1 MQNIQIINVFPD
13 KNRTTNQK
21 NENARS
27 RTMNTKV
34 WAHRGASGYA
44 PENTLEAF
52 ELAAKQKADG
62 VELDVQLSKDGEL
75 VVIHDEIIDRVT
87 DGKGKVKDYTVRE
100 LKSFKANQTHPEYA
114 NSVIP
119 TLAEV
124 YDLLKPTGLEINV
137 ELKTGIYF
145 YPDIEK
151 KLLKLAR
158 EKGME
163 EKLWY
168 SSFNHYSLIRM
179 KELEP
184 SVRTGIL
191 YADGIVNV
199 WDYAKKTVGA
209 DALHPLYYNIQYPGY
224 LEKTRALGLKTHA
237 WTVNEEADMKAL
249 TKAGIEAIITNYPD
263 KARKI
268 IQETGGTGNV

>member
-1 MQNIQIINVFPD
+1 M
-13 KNRTTNQK
+13 
-21 NENARS
+21 
-27 RTMNTKV
+27 
-34 WAHRGASGYA
+34 
-44 PENTLEAF
+44 
-52 ELAAKQKADG
+52 
-62 VELDVQLSKDGEL
+62 
-75 VVIHDEIIDRVT
+75 
-87 DGKGKVKDYTVRE
+87 
-100 LKSFKANQTHPEYA
+100 
-114 NSVIP
+114 IP

-199 WDYAKKTVGA
+199 WDYAKKTVGRRCTA
-209 DALHPLYYNIQYPGY
+209 SALLQYP
-224 LEKTRALGLKTHA
+224 
-237 WTVNEEADMKAL
+237 VS
-249 TKAGIEAIITNYPD
+249 GISGKDQSSWAENTCLDGQRRGRHESTYKSRD
-263 KARKI
+263 RGDHHQLSGQSKKI

>member
-1 MQNIQIINVFPD
+1 
-13 KNRTTNQK
+13 
-21 NENARS
+21 
-27 RTMNTKV
+27 MNTKV

-52 ELAAKQKADG
+52 ELAARQKADG

-75 VVIHDEIIDRVT
+75 VVIHDETIDRVT
-87 DGKGKVKDYTVRE
+87 DGKGKVKDFTVRE

-114 NSVIP
+114 NAIIP
-119 TLAEV
+119 TLEEV
-124 YDLLKPTGLEINV
+124 YDLLKPIGLKINV

-151 KLLKLAR
+151 KLLALTRK
-158 EKGME
+158 KGME
-163 EKLWY
+163 EKVWY
-168 SSFNHYSLIRM
+168 SSFNHYSLIRL
-179 KELEP
+179 KELAP

-209 DALHPLYYNIQYPGY
+209 DALHPFFYNLQYPEY
-224 LEKTRALGLKTHA
+224 LEKTRALGLETHA
-237 WTVNEEADMKAL
+237 WTVNENEDIRAL
-249 TKAGIEAIITNYPD
+249 AKAGIEAIITNYPD

-268 IQETGGTGNV
+268 IEETGGVRNV

>member
-1 MQNIQIINVFPD
+1 
-13 KNRTTNQK
+13 
-21 NENARS
+21 
-27 RTMNTKV
+27 MNTKV

-249 TKAGIEAIITNYPD
+249 CKSRDRGDHHQLSGQSKKNHSGSRRN
-263 KARKI
+263 RKCMMY
-268 IQETGGTGNV
+268 